1 MESNETTLGAKSRI
15 FARTE
20 GIAIA
25 KIVVGCVLY
34 ALSVVLFIDPVHIIP
49 GSVTGIGVVVK
60 TLTGFPIGLLSII
73 INVPLVI
80 WATVVLGPRILVH
93 TGLTVFL
100 SSVLIDVLA
109 FLQPFTTDMFLASVF
124 GGVVMG
130 VGLGLILDGGGT
142 TGGTT
147 VVGRLVLKRWPNIPM
162 GDVLL
167 VGDFIIITI
176 GSILLRDWDLFLW
189 SLVDLYVCVVVINF
203 VMYNFKKQVEMVV
216 ETARREQVKEAI
228 AGFRTTRIISQQPN
242 RLYLVAKKSVVSKLQ
257 RAIEEVD
264 SHAVGT
270 TFEVDYNFG
279 GGSLRS
285 AYENQLD
292 SVEALS
298 DDLADESVLDS

>member
-1 MESNETTLGAKSRI
+1 MTGSAAADSKAKKLVK
-15 FARTE
+15 TE
-20 GIAIA
+20 GIAVV

-34 ALSVVLFIDPVHIIP
+34 ALSVVWFIDPVHIIP

-60 TLTGFPIGLLSII
+60 ALTGFPIGLLSII

-80 WATVVLGPRILVH
+80 WATIVLGPRILIY

-100 SSVLIDVLA
+100 SSTLIDVLA
-109 FLQPFTTDMFLASVF
+109 FMPAFTEDMFLASVF

-162 GDVLL
+162 GDILL
-167 VGDFIIITI
+167 IGDFIIITV
-176 GSILLRDWDLFLW
+176 GSILMQDWDLFLW

-203 VMYNFKKQVEMVV
+203 VMYNFKKQSEVV
-216 ETARREQVKEAI
+216 IETTKREEVKEAL
-228 AGFRTTRIISQQPN
+228 AGFRATRIISQQPN
-242 RLYLVAKKSVVSKLQ
+242 RLYLVTKKSNVSKIQ
-257 RAIEEVD
+257 RVLESID
-264 SHAVGT
+264 PDAVGT

-279 GGSLRS
+279 GIGPRS
-285 AYENQLD
+285 AYESQLD
-292 SVEALS
+292 SAEPLE
-298 DDLADESVLDS
+298 DDVADESTLD